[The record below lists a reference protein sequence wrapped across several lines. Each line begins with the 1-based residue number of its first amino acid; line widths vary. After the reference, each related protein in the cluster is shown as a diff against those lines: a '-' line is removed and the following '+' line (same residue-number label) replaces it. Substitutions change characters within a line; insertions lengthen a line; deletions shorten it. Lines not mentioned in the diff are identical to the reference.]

1 MFEEMDIEKLS
12 MWKGIIEDRVKYYE
26 REVTDY
32 ATVNGMNKLLEMNDE
47 TKRNYDMIKKY
58 RPVLFQINAAIEK
71 KIDELIDEIN
81 K

>member
-71 KIDELIDEIN
+71 KIDELIDGLN

>member
-32 ATVNGMNKLLEMNDE
+32 ATVNGMNKLLEMSNE
-47 TKRNYDMIKKY
+47 TRRNYDMIKKY

-71 KIDELIDEIN
+71 KIDELIDELN

>member
-71 KIDELIDEIN
+71 KIDELIDELN

>member
-47 TKRNYDMIKKY
+47 TKHNYDMIKKY

-71 KIDELIDEIN
+71 KIDELIDELN